1 LNNVDFFKDLV
12 NIDYRL
18 LKNIDF
24 QVEKID
30 LGKDVDIIVN
40 KKDESKFIDFL
51 KKHNLKNIKHP
62 WDFGNNFI
70 FLYSMN
76 PFKFYKNQFLILDV
90 CYELSCRS
98 INAGEWIPLDKE
110 IQDDIWSQECTLNGY
125 VKKVSNEI
133 ELVHLIT
140 KSIFDKK
147 SFTSHYIDRINNL
160 INLSDRVRLNK
171 YLNLVFFK
179 FTPLLLKL
187 IETNQYDKIIDKYIS
202 FKDY

>member
-1 LNNVDFFKDLV
+1 MNNVDFFKDLV

-30 LGKDVDIIVN
+30 LGEDVDIIVN
-40 KKDESKFIDFL
+40 KKDESKFIDVL
-51 KKHNLKNIKHP
+51 KKYNLKNIKHP
-62 WDFGNNFI
+62 WNFGNNFI

-76 PFKFYKNQFLILDV
+76 PFKFYKNQSLILDV

-110 IQDDIWSQECTLNGY
+110 IQDDIWSQEFTLNGY
-125 VKKVSNEI
+125 IKKVSNEI